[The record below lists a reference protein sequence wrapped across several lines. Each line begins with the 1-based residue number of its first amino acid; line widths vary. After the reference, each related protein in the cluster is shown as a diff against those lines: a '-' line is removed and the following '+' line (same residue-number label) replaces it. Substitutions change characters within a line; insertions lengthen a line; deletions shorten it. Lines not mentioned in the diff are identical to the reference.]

1 LLTRSSLAMHEMRL
15 ILASV
20 LLHFE
25 LELVD
30 ETEDWM
36 AQETYVVWAK
46 IPLHIKLKAVRK

>member
-1 LLTRSSLAMHEMRL
+1 MHEMRL